1 MPTIAIIEKF
11 RNEFE
16 EYLAK
21 GPRPAV
27 PQFALAQQ
35 N

>member
-16 EYLAK
+16 DYLAN
-21 GPRPAV
+21 PRSSTAPEL
-27 PQFALAQQ
+27 ALAH
-35 N
+35 